1 MAQIKVVVERVV
13 TAAPAKVVD
22 ALGDYKGSRAEA
34 WPDMITDYEVV
45 EGGTGAGTRI
55 RYQLHATRRRVRTVE
70 AVVSAPVPGQTL
82 IEADQNSTL
91 RTVWTVTPTDAG
103 ASRISVETSWS
114 GASGIGGFFER
125 TFAPIGIRKLWNGVL
140 DNIAPRLG

>member
-1 MAQIKVVVERVV
+1 MTQIKVVVERIV
-13 TAAPAKVVD
+13 TAAPATVMDV
-22 ALGDYKGSRAEA
+22 LGDYKGSRAEA

-70 AVVSAPVPGQTL
+70 AVVSAPVPGRTL

-91 RTVWTVTPTDAG
+91 RTEWTVAPADAG
-103 ASRISVETSWS
+103 TSRISVETSWS

-140 DNIAPRLG
+140 DNLAPRLG